1 MNIILV
7 GNEPPFSPPSRL
19 RLLPR
24 PGDPRPVLQHA
35 QRERAPGELLAHA
48 LAKGA
53 LSQVP
58 SNIYLFIYFVCEI
71 KAIVDYSDNEF
82 EYLSPEIRNLS
93 NLVILAVRDNELVEV
108 PQEIGQLI
116 NLRELHLQVKERD

>member
-1 MNIILV
+1 M
-7 GNEPPFSPPSRL
+7 
-19 RLLPR
+19 
-24 PGDPRPVLQHA
+24 
-35 QRERAPGELLAHA
+35 
-48 LAKGA
+48 
-53 LSQVP
+53 
-58 SNIYLFIYFVCEI
+58 CEI